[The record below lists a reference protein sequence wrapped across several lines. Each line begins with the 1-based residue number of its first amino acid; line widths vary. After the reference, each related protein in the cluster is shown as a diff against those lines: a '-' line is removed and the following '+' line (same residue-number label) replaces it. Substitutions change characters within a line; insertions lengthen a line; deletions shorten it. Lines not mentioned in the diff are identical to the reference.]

1 MTSFSRAK
9 RRIEYDKQQTIA
21 RLYNLRHNSYV
32 NQIMPMILP
41 EELASKSVIPAI
53 RALIVKRLVE
63 EYGMTQQEAAKLLGV
78 TQPAVSKY
86 LHQKRGA
93 SIGLSGIKE
102 IDQATNDIAKMVSTR
117 KVEPVKIMS
126 RIEAACQYVRRH
138 RYMCELHKRLEPG
151 FDTNSCHIC
160 EQ

>member
-1 MTSFSRAK
+1 
-9 RRIEYDKQQTIA
+9 
-21 RLYNLRHNSYV
+21 
-32 NQIMPMILP
+32 MPMILP

-63 EYGMTQQEAAKLLGV
+63 EHGMTQQEAATFLGV

-93 SIGLSGIKE
+93 AIRLDGIKE
-102 IDQATNDIAKMVSTR
+102 IDRATNEIANLVSSR
-117 KVEPVKIMS
+117 KANPIEVMS
-126 RIEAACQYVRRH
+126 KIEAACNYVKRN
-138 RYMCELHKRLEPG
+138 RYMCDLHKKLEPSI
-151 FDTNSCHIC
+151 DVNSCHVC

>member
-1 MTSFSRAK
+1 
-9 RRIEYDKQQTIA
+9 
-21 RLYNLRHNSYV
+21 
-32 NQIMPMILP
+32 MPMILP

>member
-1 MTSFSRAK
+1 
-9 RRIEYDKQQTIA
+9 
-21 RLYNLRHNSYV
+21 
-32 NQIMPMILP
+32 MPMILP

-63 EYGMTQQEAAKLLGV
+63 EHGMTQQQAAKTLGV

-93 SIGLSGIKE
+93 AIQLNGIKE
-102 IDQATNDIAKMVSTR
+102 IDEATEEIARMVSSKKAR
-117 KVEPVKIMS
+117 PVEVMGK
-126 RIEAACQYVRRH
+126 IEAACEYVRKN
-138 RYMCELHKRLEPG
+138 RYMCDLHKKLEPNM
-151 FDTNSCHIC
+151 DVDSCHIC

>member
-1 MTSFSRAK
+1 
-9 RRIEYDKQQTIA
+9 
-21 RLYNLRHNSYV
+21 
-32 NQIMPMILP
+32 MPMILP

-63 EYGMTQQEAAKLLGV
+63 EYDMTQQEAANLLGV

-93 SIGLSGIKE
+93 AIRLGGIKE
-102 IDQATNDIAKMVSTR
+102 IQQATSEIADLVSTH
-117 KVEPVKIMS
+117 KAQPTEVMS
-126 RIEAACQYVRRH
+126 KIEAACEYVRRN
-138 RYMCELHKRLEPG
+138 RYMCDLHKRLEPE
-151 FDTNSCHIC
+151 FDVDSCHVC

>member
-1 MTSFSRAK
+1 
-9 RRIEYDKQQTIA
+9 
-21 RLYNLRHNSYV
+21 
-32 NQIMPMILP
+32 MPMILP

-63 EYGMTQQEAAKLLGV
+63 EHGLTQQEAAKLLGV

-93 SIGLSGIKE
+93 AIRLSGIKK
-102 IDQATNDIAKMVSTR
+102 IDQATGEIADLVSTR
-117 KVEPVKIMS
+117 KVKPIEVMS
-126 RIEAACQYVRRH
+126 RIEAACNYVRKNRF
-138 RYMCELHKRLEPG
+138 MCDLHKRLEPG
-151 FDTNSCHIC
+151 MDVNSCHVC

>member
-1 MTSFSRAK
+1 
-9 RRIEYDKQQTIA
+9 
-21 RLYNLRHNSYV
+21 
-32 NQIMPMILP
+32 MPMILP

-63 EYGMTQQEAAKLLGV
+63 DYGMTQQEAAKLLGV

-93 SIGLSGIKE
+93 AIRLNGIKE
-102 IDQATNDIAKMVSTR
+102 IDQATSDIAKMVSAR
-117 KVEPVKIMS
+117 KVPPIEVMGK
-126 RIEAACQYVRRH
+126 IEAACDYVRRN
-138 RYMCELHKRLEPG
+138 RYMCDLHKKLEPSM
-151 FDTNSCHIC
+151 DVSSCHVC